1 MFNGTNFT
9 LNSDL
14 ALVSTQVKTLLY
26 IVGQKARESSDTSMS
41 TCDGVRHIPGHWKIN
56 KALALLL
63 HIGECSACADPEGRQ
78 GSGPPRKSQKYSFL
92 SNTGPPKIPLKPQ
105 SYQATFQFWAIIGT
119 SAKRHLNGDS
129 LADRRWP
136 LIVVFGYFLPH
147 QTKKTLSR
155 LDPL

>member
-1 MFNGTNFT
+1 MFNGTNFA

-63 HIGECSACADPEGRQ
+63 LIGECSDVASDVGVNLCNV
-78 GSGPPRKSQKYSFL
+78 KSCL
-92 SNTGPPKIPLKPQ
+92 NTSNNEIFTD
-105 SYQATFQFWAIIGT
+105 
-119 SAKRHLNGDS
+119 KRGD
-129 LADRRWP
+129 LP
-136 LIVVFGYFLPH
+136 CVNIYF
-147 QTKKTLSR
+147 
-155 LDPL
+155 

>member
-26 IVGQKARESSDTSMS
+26 IVGQKARESSDTGMS

-63 HIGECSACADPEGRQ
+63 LIGECSACADPEG
-78 GSGPPRKSQKYSFL
+78 GLDPLENHKNIVFL
-92 SNTGPPKIPLKPQ
+92 SNTGPPTIPLNRKATKPPSQ
-105 SYQATFQFWAIIGT
+105 LSILGHN
-119 SAKRHLNGDS
+119 RHASETPFKWRFAGGPKM
-129 LADRRWP
+129 A
-136 LIVVFGYFLPH
+136 H
-147 QTKKTLSR
+147 
-155 LDPL
+155 